1 MRVNR
6 RKNNIIIGG
15 LCAILLIMT
24 VGYAAFYSQLKIS
37 GTSTVTSNWDVE
49 ITNIESKN
57 IVGSASNKTEP
68 TYTKLAATFNT
79 NLVSPSDSITYDIT
93 VENKGSVDATLKTI
107 TKTDTSNSAILFKTY
122 GLKEG
127 GTLQVGKSA
136 ILTVKVTYDPSV
148 TKQPDNLTSTLKVT
162 LDFVQNNGDI
172 VPISGKT
179 TTDLIAETVT
189 TGDGLYIDDTIT
201 GRYVY
206 RGVNPDNY
214 IQLGSD
220 MYRIMA
226 VEKDGTL
233 KVIKNESIGNIPFDP
248 SYFTSISGV
257 TAAYSVT
264 GTRYSNT
271 STDYCYQ
278 NSGAENYYFGCKV
291 WGSKTTMLD
300 SSGNNITQMPR
311 EIGGTEYN
319 LPEKEAYINTY
330 LNSTWLNT
338 LSKDVQNKITNHI
351 FNVGLVQSDETSLLN
366 TVAQEQ
372 TYKWQ
377 GKVGLMNASD
387 YVKASTNSACTSVSA
402 NMSNSSCYN
411 NSQVHNWIY
420 KIVGSGLPAWTS
432 SPFSQSVAATNF
444 IVTSGILN
452 CYGAAEF
459 LYYVFPIFY
468 LSSNIT
474 LIGEGTSSSPYVVG

>member
-1 MRVNR
+1 
-6 RKNNIIIGG
+6 
-15 LCAILLIMT
+15 
-24 VGYAAFYSQLKIS
+24 
-37 GTSTVTSNWDVE
+37 
-49 ITNIESKN
+49 
-57 IVGSASNKTEP
+57 
-68 TYTKLAATFNT
+68 
-79 NLVSPSDSITYDIT
+79 
-93 VENKGSVDATLKTI
+93 
-107 TKTDTSNSAILFKTY
+107 
-122 GLKEG
+122 
-127 GTLQVGKSA
+127 
-136 ILTVKVTYDPSV
+136 
-148 TKQPDNLTSTLKVT
+148 
-162 LDFVQNNGDI
+162 
-172 VPISGKT
+172 
-179 TTDLIAETVT
+179 
-189 TGDGLYIDDTIT
+189 
-201 GRYVY
+201 
-206 RGVNPDNY
+206 
-214 IQLGSD
+214 
-220 MYRIMA
+220 
-226 VEKDGTL
+226 
-233 KVIKNESIGNIPFDP
+233 
-248 SYFTSISGV
+248 
-257 TAAYSVT
+257 
-264 GTRYSNT
+264 
-271 STDYCYQ
+271 
-278 NSGAENYYFGCKV
+278 
-291 WGSKTTMLD
+291 MLD

-338 LSKDVQNKITNHI
+338 LSTDVQSKIVTHI